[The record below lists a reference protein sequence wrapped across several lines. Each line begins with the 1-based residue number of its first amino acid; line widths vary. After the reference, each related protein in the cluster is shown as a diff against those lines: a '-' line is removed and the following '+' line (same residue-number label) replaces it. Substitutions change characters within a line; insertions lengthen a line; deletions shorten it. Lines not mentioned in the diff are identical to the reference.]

1 MMRVHPPR
9 PAASVIVLRAGRE
22 PFEVLMV
29 ERGSRGMFGD
39 LMVFPGGA
47 VDAEDLARDP
57 SGGHRRAALRELAEE
72 TGILALSGG
81 LVEHR
86 HGEPF
91 NQAVGNG
98 DLATGSLVLI
108 SRWVTPTVAPTR
120 FDTLFFLLPVGDTPP
135 VRVDGSEVLSHAW
148 VTPQEALHNHESGV
162 WRMIL
167 PTLAHLRWLTRRA
180 TISEAVASAQGAD
193 GRTLIR
199 PEVASDGSII
209 PIHLPGT

>member
-1 MMRVHPPR
+1 MMRVHPAR
-9 PAASVIVLRAGRE
+9 PAASVIVLRPGAE

-72 TGILALSGG
+72 TGILALSDG
-81 LVEHR
+81 LVEHPS
-86 HGEPF
+86 GEPF
-91 NQAVGNG
+91 DRGDG

-120 FDTLFFLLPVGDTPP
+120 FDTLFFLLPVEDTPT
-135 VRVDGSEVLSHAW
+135 VRVDGSEVLSHRW
-148 VTPQEALHNHESGV
+148 VTPQEALRNHETGE

-180 TISEAVASAQGAD
+180 TIAEAVASAEGAD

-199 PEVASDGSII
+199 PEVAADGSII